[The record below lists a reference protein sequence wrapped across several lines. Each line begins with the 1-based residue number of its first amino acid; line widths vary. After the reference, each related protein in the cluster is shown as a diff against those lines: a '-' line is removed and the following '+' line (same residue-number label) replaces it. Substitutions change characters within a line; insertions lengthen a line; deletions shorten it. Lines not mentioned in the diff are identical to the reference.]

1 MKAKIY
7 IKYKEGILDPQGTV
21 TNKALKSI
29 DIKGIES
36 IGIGKYIEMEFDK
49 NISKG
54 DAKKIAEESCKNASK
69 PQHRNLLLYIRG
81 LEYEVCS
88 YSFSRFKL

>member
-36 IGIGKYIEMEFDK
+36 IGIGKYIEMKFDK
-49 NISKG
+49 NISKD
-54 DAKKIAEESCKNASK
+54 DAKKIAEESCKKMLANPNTETYS
-69 PQHRNLLLYIRG
+69 YII
-81 LEYEVCS
+81 ED
-88 YSFSRFKL
+88 